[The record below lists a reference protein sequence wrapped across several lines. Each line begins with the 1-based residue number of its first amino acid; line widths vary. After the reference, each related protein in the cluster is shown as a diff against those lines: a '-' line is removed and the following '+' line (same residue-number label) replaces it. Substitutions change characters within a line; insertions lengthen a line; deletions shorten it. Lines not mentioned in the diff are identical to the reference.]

1 MVIEYFPNGV
11 SALGLY
17 NIMSVSQSYAKA
29 IITCDIAAVGD
40 KGICY
45 PNEKIMVRLSS
56 REGNVVGRYY
66 TTCESPNDFLCNIVV
81 GEENAR
87 AQYCGYYVAN
97 FKKIEIYRDNEVFL
111 FTLVN
116 LSASDA
122 EVNGEYDSKLYKSY
136 DKAVSKLNEWLLRE
150 KREYET
156 NHRGCIASIER
167 VSDELVYLWFNP
179 PYEGITFEV
188 KAMCVED

>member
-1 MVIEYFPNGV
+1 MITEYFPDGV

-17 NIMSVSQSYAKA
+17 NIMSVSRGHAKA

-56 REGNVVGRYY
+56 REGNVVGKYY

-87 AQYCGYYVAN
+87 AKYCRYYVAK
-97 FKKIEIYRDNEVFL
+97 FKKIEIYRD
-111 FTLVN
+111 
-116 LSASDA
+116 
-122 EVNGEYDSKLYKSY
+122 
-136 DKAVSKLNEWLLRE
+136 
-150 KREYET
+150 
-156 NHRGCIASIER
+156 RGVLAH
-167 VSDELVYLWFNP
+167 F
-179 PYEGITFEV
+179 G
-188 KAMCVED
+188 